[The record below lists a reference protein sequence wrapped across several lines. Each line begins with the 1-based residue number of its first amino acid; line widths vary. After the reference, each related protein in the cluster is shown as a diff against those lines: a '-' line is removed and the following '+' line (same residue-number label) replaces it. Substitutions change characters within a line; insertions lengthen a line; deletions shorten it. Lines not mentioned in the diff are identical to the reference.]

1 MADIDGKTDKF
12 SAAINHY
19 AEEQRKKI
27 EQDIQDYKEKELK
40 KTEMQVLTECYQLIQ
55 TELSQMRVK
64 IAHENAIR
72 EMESRRKVLQ
82 RRTEIT
88 VEVFEKVKQNLR
100 EFTEKEAYPAF
111 LQNTAANFSKAFG
124 RPGVVIRL
132 RAEDVKY
139 ESVIREAFG
148 FDCAFMEDNSIEI
161 GGLKASHPEMG
172 IFADET
178 LDTLLTNQYDW
189 FEANSGMAV
198 L

>member
-19 AEEQRKKI
+19 AEEQRRKI
-27 EQDIQDYKEKELK
+27 EQDIQKYKEKELQK
-40 KTEMQVLTECYQLIQ
+40 AEMKVLEECYQLIQ
-55 TELSQMRVK
+55 SELAQMRAK

-72 EMESRRKVLQ
+72 EIESRRKVLQ
-82 RRTEIT
+82 RRNEIT
-88 VEVFEKVKQNLR
+88 AEVFEKVKQNLKA
-100 EFTEKEAYPAF
+100 FTEKEAYPAF
-111 LQNTAANFSKAFG
+111 LQKTAANFAKTFG

-132 RAEDVKY
+132 RAADAKY
-139 ESVIREAFG
+139 ESLIRDAFG
-148 FDCAFMEDNSIEI
+148 FDCTFMEDNSIEI

-178 LDTLLTNQYDW
+178 LDTLMTNQYDW
-189 FEANSGMAV
+189 FEANSGMAI